1 MDKTTA
7 AGWDPGDVARA
18 VLKAVTYR
26 QKDVL
31 LVGPLPALAV
41 YLRTLWPAAFFR
53 VMASRAKKEKGIK
66 EQ

>member
-7 AGWDPGDVARA
+7 AGWDPVDVAHA
-18 VLKAVTYR
+18 VLKSITYR

-31 LVGPLPALAV
+31 LAGSLPALAV